1 MIEIASG
8 AKTELLARKSRAKAA
23 AAVVLALVLALIAL
37 WSVQRLL
44 SPDLLSR
51 EVAAQIQRATGL
63 STKIAGRTE
72 FRFLLRPRL
81 IIRDI
86 HISDASG
93 ATRVD
98 APEVVGYLRLLPLL
112 AGRFEIGQAV
122 LYQPKF
128 YASLDRPPG
137 GRDGDIQKA
146 AETSTDDF
154 QRLGAPLG
162 TIDIVDGQARFT
174 TKKRASNI
182 ALDAIDVRASWP
194 RLGAS
199 ANFAGRLT
207 YRDEAVRFQGWLE
220 QPLEILRGSNS
231 AGVFQLRSDLLT
243 FWTSGHLSGGPKI
256 EYNGSISATAPS
268 LRTLAETIGYSFS
281 KHGTYA
287 DLSLSCDVDVAAG
300 NATFTNLTL
309 RLDGNDYQGNLEIQD
324 ITHAPQISGTLASDF
339 LDVTPFLTGV
349 REPAVSGGL
358 WSRKPLDLPQL
369 DLANLDLRVS
379 ATRLRLYDLE
389 VHDAAL
395 SLLTKPGMIDLALA
409 EATSNNGAIRGRFG
423 LTEKDHIFD
432 LRVDGS
438 GSGIDL
444 QPMVFEGQRSLTGSL
459 DASIR
464 LEGSGEDVY
473 ALMQGLSGEAAFSAS
488 NGSFNGVDLI
498 QTLAHANNHKPGDKL
513 DTVPGTTSYDHL
525 TLNLALAH
533 GIATASDSQVSG
545 PNLQLGLAGTIDVGQ
560 RQFDLLSLAEINEPA
575 GKAFHAM
582 PARFELKGPWS
593 APRFFVGPANL
604 VLPKP
609 APQKDSLPSTTMSP
623 PPAQE

>member
-8 AKTELLARKSRAKAA
+8 ARTEPLARKSRAKAGA
-23 AAVVLALVLALIAL
+23 AIALALVLAFVAL

-44 SPDLLSR
+44 SADLLSR

-63 STKIAGRTE
+63 STKIAGQTE
-72 FRFLLRPRL
+72 FRFLFRPRL

-86 HISDASG
+86 HISDSSG

-128 YASLDRPPG
+128 YASLDRPPA
-137 GRDGDIQKA
+137 GRDGDIQRAAKA
-146 AETSTDDF
+146 STDDF
-154 QRLGAPLG
+154 PRLQAPLG
-162 TIDIVDGQARFT
+162 TIDIVDGQAHLA
-174 TKKRASNI
+174 TKRRASSI

-220 QPLEILRGSNS
+220 QPLEILRGGDS
-231 AGVFQLRSDLLT
+231 AGVFQIKSDLLT
-243 FWTSGHLSGGPKI
+243 FWTSGHLSGGPKV
-256 EYNGSISATAPS
+256 EYSGSISATAPS

-281 KHGTYA
+281 KHGTFA

-300 NATFTNLTL
+300 NATFTNLSL
-309 RLDGNDYQGNLEIQD
+309 RLDGNDYEGNLEIQD
-324 ITHAPQISGTLASDF
+324 VTHAPQISGTLASDF

-409 EATSNNGAIRGRFG
+409 EATSNNGAIRGRFAV
-423 LTEKDHIFD
+423 TEKDHVFD
-432 LRVDGS
+432 LRINGA

-444 QPMVFEGQRSLTGSL
+444 QPMVFEGQRSLSGSL

-464 LEGSGEDVY
+464 LESSGQDVY

-488 NGSFNGVDLI
+488 NGAFNGVDLI
-498 QTLAHANNHKPGDKL
+498 QTLGDANGRKPGEKL
-513 DTVPGTTSYDHL
+513 DAAPGSTSYDHL

-533 GIATASDSQVSG
+533 GVAAISDSQISG
-545 PNLQLGLAGTIDVGQ
+545 PNLQLGLAGVIDIGR
-560 RQFDLLSLAEINEPA
+560 RQLDILSLAEINEPA
-575 GKAFHAM
+575 GRASRAL

-593 APRFFVGPANL
+593 APRFFVAPANF
-604 VLPKP
+604 VLPKTP
-609 APQKDSLPSTTMSP
+609 PHEDSLPSTTMSP